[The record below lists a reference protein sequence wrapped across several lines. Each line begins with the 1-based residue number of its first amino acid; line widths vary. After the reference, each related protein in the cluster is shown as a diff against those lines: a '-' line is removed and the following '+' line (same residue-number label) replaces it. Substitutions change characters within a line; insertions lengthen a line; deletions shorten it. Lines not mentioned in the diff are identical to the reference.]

1 MIFTRI
7 LGGSTALLLVALLF
21 VMWRADT
28 ISDERDTLQT
38 WQNDTVAAVR
48 LASGQP
54 KLSADKVGDQILAM
68 GLSVETLKGEIAII
82 NGRALAR
89 AAEYERQQVRA
100 LEEIDRFKAAAA
112 RSDRRID
119 RLRRLAES
127 TAETCRAPPE
137 LLRELEGL

>member
-1 MIFTRI
+1 MILTRI
-7 LGGSTALLLVALLF
+7 LGGSTALLLIALLF
-21 VMWRADT
+21 VMARADS

-48 LASGQP
+48 LASGQAELP
-54 KLSADKVGDQILAM
+54 ADKVGDQVLAM
-68 GLSVETLKGEIAII
+68 GLSVETLKGEIS
-82 NGRALAR
+82 NLNNQALAR
-89 AAEYERQQVRA
+89 AAEFDRQKVRA

-112 RSDRRID
+112 QSDRRID
-119 RLRRLAES
+119 RLRRLAQT